1 MLKLLFDARAGDD
14 TAAVAHI
21 ARRTARVGVSLPW
34 HPAADAWL
42 GAEGSPG
49 PASAPAA
56 ATAAPPAVPPATAPK
71 PGGK

>member
-14 TAAVAHI
+14 AAAVAHI
-21 ARRTARVGVSLPW
+21 ARPTARVGVSLPW

-42 GAEGSPG
+42 GTAGTPG

-56 ATAAPPAVPPATAPK
+56 ATAALPAVPPVTSPNS
-71 PGGK
+71 GGK